1 MRYFFIVGEASGDIH
16 AAEFMKRIQVSDP
29 DAQFMGLGG
38 DKMQEQGAQLFQHY
52 KNMAFMGVIAVLR
65 NARKIKENF
74 RIAEEALL
82 REQPDQLILVD
93 YPSFNLKMAQFARMH
108 IPNIKIVYYIP
119 PKVWAWKT
127 HRIHKIA
134 RLCDEVL
141 AIFPFEPAFY
151 AKFGCHCTYVGNPTA
166 EAIKNYRSQRTNH
179 QSFDSVALVPG
190 SRRGEISNCL
200 PKMLVAAREAKAKG
214 QIKDIIVTAAPNIE
228 DAFYAKYLQSDE
240 RLSRDTWAVVSHAKA
255 AIVTSGTA
263 SLEVALLGC
272 PQFAVYRIYTSHWLG
287 WLEPFI
293 FKIRLYTLPNIIAGK
308 PIIYEA
314 VGPKFKNH
322 IIRRE
327 LQRLLTDDAYVQ
339 QMQADYQHLRDILAN
354 TDKHTLFK

>member
-1 MRYFFIVGEASGDIH
+1 MKYFFIVGEASGDIH
-16 AAEFMKRIQVSDP
+16 AAEFMKKLRAQDSE
-29 DAQFMGLGG
+29 AQFMGLGG
-38 DKMQEQGAQLFQHY
+38 DCMLQQGATLFQHY
-52 KNMAFMGVIAVLR
+52 KNMAFMGVIAVLTHI
-65 NARKIKENF
+65 KQIKENF
-74 RIAEEALL
+74 RIAQKALL
-82 REQPDQLILVD
+82 REKPDQLILVD
-93 YPSFNLKMAQFARMH
+93 YPSFNLKMAQFAREH
-108 IPNIKIVYYIP
+108 LPNIKIVYYIP

-141 AIFPFEPAFY
+141 AIFPFEPDFY
-151 AKFGCHCTYVGNPTA
+151 AKFGYHCTYVGNPTA
-166 EAIKNYRSQRTNH
+166 EAISNFKSHLKNRKS
-179 QSFDSVALVPG
+179 DALALIPG
-190 SRRGEISNCL
+190 SRRGEIANCL
-200 PKMLVAAREAKAKG
+200 PKMLIAAREAQAKG
-214 QIKDIIVTAAPNIE
+214 QVKDIIVTAAPNIE
-228 DAFYAKYLQSDE
+228 DAFYAKFLRSGEQ
-240 RLSRDTWAVVSHAKA
+240 LSRHTWDVVSKAKA

-293 FKIRLYTLPNIIAGK
+293 FKIRFYTLPNIIAGR

-327 LQRLLTDDAYVQ
+327 LQRLLTDEEYVR
-339 QMQADYQHLRDILAN
+339 QMKAEYQHLWEILK
-354 TDKHTLFK
+354 TE

>member
-1 MRYFFIVGEASGDIH
+1 MKYFFIVGEASGDIH
-16 AAEFMKRIQVSDP
+16 AAEFMKKLRAQDSE
-29 DAQFMGLGG
+29 AQFMGLGG
-38 DKMQEQGAQLFQHY
+38 DCMLQQGATLFQHY
-52 KNMAFMGVIAVLR
+52 KNMAFMGVIAVLTHI
-65 NARKIKENF
+65 KQIKENF
-74 RIAEEALL
+74 RIAQKALL
-82 REQPDQLILVD
+82 REKPDQLILVD
-93 YPSFNLKMAQFARMH
+93 YPSFNLKMAQFAREH
-108 IPNIKIVYYIP
+108 LPNIKIVYYIP

-141 AIFPFEPAFY
+141 AIFPFEPDFY
-151 AKFGCHCTYVGNPTA
+151 AKFGYHCTYVGNPTA
-166 EAIKNYRSQRTNH
+166 EAISNFKSHLKNRKS
-179 QSFDSVALVPG
+179 DALALIPG
-190 SRRGEISNCL
+190 SRRGEIANCL
-200 PKMLVAAREAKAKG
+200 PKMLIAARKAQDKG
-214 QIKDIIVTAAPNIE
+214 QVKDIIVTAAPNIE
-228 DAFYAKYLQSDE
+228 DAFYAKFLRSGEQ
-240 RLSRDTWAVVSHAKA
+240 LSRNTWDVVSKAKA

-293 FKIRLYTLPNIIAGK
+293 FKIRFYTLPNIIAGR

-327 LQRLLTDDAYVQ
+327 LQRLLTDEEYVR
-339 QMQADYQHLRDILAN
+339 QMKAEYQRLWEIL
-354 TDKHTLFK
+354 KRE

>member
-1 MRYFFIVGEASGDIH
+1 MKYFFIVGEASGDTH
-16 AAEFMKRIQVSDP
+16 AAEFMKKLRAKDP
-29 DAQFMGLGG
+29 EAQFMGLGG
-38 DKMQEQGAQLFQHY
+38 DCMLQQGATLFQHY
-52 KNMAFMGVIAVLR
+52 KNMAFMGVIAVLLH
-65 NARKIKENF
+65 AKQIKENF
-74 RIAEEALL
+74 RIAQEALL

-93 YPSFNLKMAQFARMH
+93 YPSFNLKMAQFARTH

-141 AIFPFEPAFY
+141 AIFPFEPDFY
-151 AKFGCHCTYVGNPTA
+151 AKFGYHCTYVGNPTA
-166 EAIKNYRSQRTNH
+166 EAIRKYKSTIKNQKS
-179 QSFDSVALVPG
+179 DSIVLVPG
-190 SRRGEISNCL
+190 SRRGEIANCL
-200 PKMLVAAREAKAKG
+200 PKMLIAAREAQAKG
-214 QIKDIIVTAAPNIE
+214 QIKEIVVTAAPNIE
-228 DAFYAKYLQSDE
+228 DAFYAKYLHAGEQ
-240 RLSRDTWAVVSHAKA
+240 LSRDTWKVVSQAKV

-293 FKIRLYTLPNIIAGK
+293 FKIRFYTLPNIIAGK

-327 LQRLLTDDAYVQ
+327 LQRLLTDEKYVN
-339 QMQADYQHLRDILAN
+339 QMQVDYDNLRVALLPPA
-354 TDKHTLFK
+354 

>member
-1 MRYFFIVGEASGDIH
+1 MKYFFIVGEASGDIH
-16 AAEFMKRIQVSDP
+16 AAEFMKKLRAQDSE
-29 DAQFMGLGG
+29 AQFMGLGG
-38 DKMQEQGAQLFQHY
+38 DCMLQQGATLFQHY
-52 KNMAFMGVIAVLR
+52 KNMAFMGVIAVLTHI
-65 NARKIKENF
+65 KQIKENF
-74 RIAEEALL
+74 RIAQKALL
-82 REQPDQLILVD
+82 REKPDQLILVD
-93 YPSFNLKMAQFARMH
+93 YPSFNLKMAQFAREH
-108 IPNIKIVYYIP
+108 LPNIKIVYYIP

-141 AIFPFEPAFY
+141 AIFPFEPDFY
-151 AKFGCHCTYVGNPTA
+151 AKFGYHCTYVGNPTA
-166 EAIKNYRSQRTNH
+166 EAISNFKSHLKNRKS
-179 QSFDSVALVPG
+179 DALALIPG
-190 SRRGEISNCL
+190 SRRGEIVNCL
-200 PKMLVAAREAKAKG
+200 PKMLIAARKAQDKG
-214 QIKDIIVTAAPNIE
+214 QVKDIIVTAAPNIE
-228 DAFYAKYLQSDE
+228 DAFYAKFLRSGEQ
-240 RLSRDTWAVVSHAKA
+240 LSRNTWDVVSKAKA

-293 FKIRLYTLPNIIAGK
+293 FKIRFYTLPNIIAGR

-327 LQRLLTDDAYVQ
+327 LQRLLTDEEYVR
-339 QMQADYQHLRDILAN
+339 QMKAEYQRLWEIL
-354 TDKHTLFK
+354 KRE

>member
-1 MRYFFIVGEASGDIH
+1 MKYFFIVGEASGDTH
-16 AAEFMKRIQVSDP
+16 AAEFMKKLRAKDP
-29 DAQFMGLGG
+29 EAQFMGLGG
-38 DKMQEQGAQLFQHY
+38 DCMLQQGATLFQHY
-52 KNMAFMGVIAVLR
+52 KNMAFMGVIAVLLH
-65 NARKIKENF
+65 AKQIKENF
-74 RIAEEALL
+74 RIAQEALL

-93 YPSFNLKMAQFARMH
+93 YPSFNLKMAQFARTH

-134 RLCDEVL
+134 RLCNEVL
-141 AIFPFEPAFY
+141 AIFPFEPDFY
-151 AKFGCHCTYVGNPTA
+151 AKFGYHCTYVGNPTA
-166 EAIKNYRSQRTNH
+166 EAIRNYKSTIKNQKS
-179 QSFDSVALVPG
+179 DSIVLVPG
-190 SRRGEISNCL
+190 SRRGEIANCL
-200 PKMLVAAREAKAKG
+200 PKMLIAAREAQAKG
-214 QIKDIIVTAAPNIE
+214 QIKEIVVTGAPNIE
-228 DAFYAKYLQSDE
+228 DAFYAKYLRAGEQ
-240 RLSRDTWAVVSHAKA
+240 LSRDTWKVVSQAKV

-293 FKIRLYTLPNIIAGK
+293 FKIRFYTLPNIIAGK

-327 LQRLLTDDAYVQ
+327 LQRLLTDEKYVN
-339 QMQADYQHLRDILAN
+339 QMQVDYDNLRVALLPPA
-354 TDKHTLFK
+354 